1 MHEVRDNKALSSAS
15 AQAVKDGIPLLALF
29 ILSPQ
34 DYIAHDRSARRIDF
48 TLRNLQVIKV
58 SPRILL
64 QDVQAPDASPPR
76 TPLRSSTSRSIP
88 SVTLREPPSHSVSS
102 LCSLIG
108 RLAICSLIL
117 NMRWTSSV
125 EIFMF
130 ANLPINQSK
139 LNVHLFTTNASSI
152 LE

>member
-58 SPRILL
+58 SPHVLL
-64 QDVQAPDASPPR
+64 QDVQTQTHFLLGHPREAAHPAPYHQ
-76 TPLRSSTSRSIP
+76 SRSANH
-88 SVTLREPPSHSVSS
+88 PPTA
-102 LCSLIG
+102 CSLSP
-108 RLAICSLIL
+108 R
-117 NMRWTSSV
+117 
-125 EIFMF
+125 
-130 ANLPINQSK
+130 
-139 LNVHLFTTNASSI
+139 
-152 LE
+152 